1 MIFIKVK
8 KSEISFINCLTFS
21 NLAVITLKTNV
32 MLKNQID
39 QYDMLLTVENHF
51 NDNVPMWNT
60 NIPITT
66 AKTEFSTKLTA
77 LATQVALQL
86 VNPTGATAEK
96 AAARENL
103 EAFAFRI
110 SAAVRG
116 YAAQTDKKDLY
127 QRFDYAKTEFTHFR
141 EAELVGVVSNMI
153 QDALPIADELEN
165 YGVNGDTLEELGVA
179 KTTFG
184 NLMKNP
190 SEAIAKRKAATDK
203 IATLLPPLMDFLTT
217 RMDNL
222 MVAISAAQPEFV
234 DIYHN
239 VRAINETGVNP
250 LSVTITTLEA
260 GTQQPIANAQ
270 LEIVGEGI
278 TRVSSERG
286 YNTVQNLAAGPHDL
300 SAAHPNFE
308 PQTLHFTV
316 VSGETTELLV
326 QMVRK

>member
-1 MIFIKVK
+1 MQ
-8 KSEISFINCLTFS
+8 
-21 NLAVITLKTNV
+21 KT
-32 MLKNQID
+32 QID
-39 QYDMLLTVENHF
+39 QYDMLLSVENHF
-51 NDNVPMWNT
+51 EDNSAKWNT
-60 NIPITT
+60 NVPLTN
-66 AKTEFSTKLTA
+66 AKTDFSARLTE

-86 VNPTGATAEK
+86 ENPTGATAEK
-96 AAARENL
+96 AAAREML
-103 EAFAFRI
+103 EGMAFRI

-116 YAAQTDKKDLY
+116 YAAQATLKDLY
-127 QRFDYAKTEFTHFR
+127 RRVDFSKTDLVRFRD
-141 EAELVGVVSNMI
+141 AELVGVVSNLAE
-153 QDALPIADELEN
+153 DAQSVVTELADF
-165 YGVNGDTLEELGVA
+165 GVDAAAIEALQTA

-184 NLMKNP
+184 ALMKNP
-190 SEAIAKRKAATDK
+190 TEAIAKRKAATDK

-300 SAAHPNFE
+300 SATHPNFE